1 MALLAPSRGNSGA
14 ARVMSSIHS
23 WPNLHGVFCL
33 HKQLS
38 ATIQGAPPRQFRGYH
53 LDSSPSRSLVSTIRR
68 IDWISTARTTVLKKG
83 SSGSSKK
90 KRQTTAIDLEKRT
103 RDLEEANKTAS
114 YVAHELN
121 NLLTVIQINTE
132 FLLESAG
139 ENSSSAQ
146 ELGEI
151 QSASRRASILARQLL
166 ASSRLEPFDASLA
179 EAALRKR
186 TGAGSAKSAAI
197 ALGNAV
203 RTSETILLVED
214 QASVRT
220 LAKKILSQKGYRVF
234 EAADGAIA
242 LRVAAAHVGEIDLV
256 LTDVAMPNL
265 GGRGMVEEL
274 RELSPGIR
282 VLFMSG
288 YPKEEVFPAKGSGNS
303 IPYLQKPFTGEM
315 LFSEVRAALGYVK

>member
-1 MALLAPSRGNSGA
+1 MIGIP
-14 ARVMSSIHS
+14 
-23 WPNLHGVFCL
+23 
-33 HKQLS
+33 
-38 ATIQGAPPRQFRGYH
+38 
-53 LDSSPSRSLVSTIRR
+53 
-68 IDWISTARTTVLKKG
+68 TARAFVLKKT
-83 SSGSSKK
+83 SSGSGKQK
-90 KRQTTAIDLEKRT
+90 QKTTGADLEKRT
-103 RDLEEANKTAS
+103 ADLEEANKTAS

-132 FLLESAG
+132 FLLESARD
-139 ENSSSAQ
+139 NPASAQ

-166 ASSRLEPFDASLA
+166 ASARLEPFDATLAENALKKKAGSLA
-179 EAALRKR
+179 KSGTPAIERAL
-186 TGAGSAKSAAI
+186 
-197 ALGNAV
+197 

-214 QASVRT
+214 EAAVRT
-220 LAKKILSQKGYRVF
+220 LAKKLLSQKGYRVF
-234 EAADGAIA
+234 DAADGAIA

-274 RELSPGIR
+274 RELSPNIR

-288 YPKEEVFPAKGSGNS
+288 YPKEEVFPAKGSGDR

-315 LFSEVRAALGYVK
+315 LFSEVRAALGYAK